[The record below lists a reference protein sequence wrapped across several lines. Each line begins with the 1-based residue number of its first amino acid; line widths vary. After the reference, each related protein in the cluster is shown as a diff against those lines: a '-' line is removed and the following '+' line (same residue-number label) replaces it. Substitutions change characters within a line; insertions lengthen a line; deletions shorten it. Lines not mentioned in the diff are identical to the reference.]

1 MRQFYLPALTQDNTL
16 FTLPVE
22 ESKHISRVLRM
33 RVDDEIQ
40 LLNGKGLV
48 ATARITDNNP
58 KATEVAIISTEIHPL
73 PEEEIHI
80 AIAPTKNND
89 RIEYFLEKATEIG
102 LTKVSLLLTDNAERS
117 KIKLDRFE
125 KILVSAMKQSKRVH
139 LPELVDIVK
148 SKDFITA
155 HPNGLIAHCYEDT
168 KTTIFSSFKT
178 KNCPIIIGPEGDFS
192 QQELALALE
201 NGYTPI
207 TLGANRLRTETA
219 GLYAVTAAR
228 IFLDQQS

>member
-1 MRQFYLPALTQDNTL
+1 MRQFYLPELTKENKT

-33 RVDDEIQ
+33 KNGDEIQ

-48 ATARITDNNP
+48 AVAAISDNNP
-58 KATEVAIISTEIHPL
+58 KATRVEVLHLEEHEAPK
-73 PEEEIHI
+73 EEIHI

-102 LTKVSLLLTDNAERS
+102 VSKISLLLTDNAERT
-117 KIKLDRFE
+117 KVKLERFE

-139 LPELVDIVK
+139 LPILEDLVK

-168 KTTIFSSFKT
+168 KTNIFTSFKAQG
-178 KNCPIIIGPEGDFS
+178 CPIIIGPEGDFS
-192 QQELALALE
+192 EAELSLAKE

-207 TLGANRLRTETA
+207 ALGENRLRTETA
-219 GLYAVTAAR
+219 GIYAVTVAR
-228 IFLDQQS
+228 LWLDMNS